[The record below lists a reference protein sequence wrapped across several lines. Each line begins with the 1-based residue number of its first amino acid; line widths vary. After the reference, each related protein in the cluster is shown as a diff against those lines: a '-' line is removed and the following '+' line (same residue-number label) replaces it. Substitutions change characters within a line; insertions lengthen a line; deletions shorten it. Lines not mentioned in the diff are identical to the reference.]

1 VFAQFFS
8 CFRAKDG
15 ECVENPDVSSLL
27 EGFTLNSVALAIF
40 LIYNPDKD
48 TVHQVFVRQQ
58 WIQSIEKDPVLGEID
73 SALLQKTVE
82 ILDKLDVRRVIEY
95 IGSKEVAEGIVSKDA
110 LGWFITSFRL
120 QLSLQEVALGT
131 LIVQLQM
138 DKQRLQLLK
147 DERWNGVDAK
157 LLQML
162 LEATLLN
169 VRNGRES
176 FKIDSWKSLGDF
188 AISYAQPNDAQLPV
202 YQAQVTDLE
211 DDLWMQAQD
220 DYYSQEGWEI
230 EAGSPGDNDYIS
242 DDE

>member
-1 VFAQFFS
+1 LVFFIVLIMQYDKTVLKKFIFIGVGMIGLEIFFALIQYLSGGKLDSYLFSSQIVSVGNMALLGGNEQFWTAGSRVFATMGRYDILGS
-8 CFRAKDG
+8 
-15 ECVENPDVSSLL
+15 
-27 EGFTLNSVALAIF
+27 F
-40 LIYNPDKD
+40 L
-48 TVHQVFVRQQ
+48 
-58 WIQSIEKDPVLGEID
+58 
-73 SALLQKTVE
+73 
-82 ILDKLDVRRVIEY
+82 
-95 IGSKEVAEGIVSKDA
+95 
-110 LGWFITSFRL
+110 
-120 QLSLQEVALGT
+120 ALGT